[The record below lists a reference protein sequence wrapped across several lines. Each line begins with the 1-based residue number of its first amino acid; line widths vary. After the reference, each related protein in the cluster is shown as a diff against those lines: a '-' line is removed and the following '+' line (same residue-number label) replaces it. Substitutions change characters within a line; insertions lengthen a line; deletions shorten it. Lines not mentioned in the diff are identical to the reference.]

1 VVETQVLSEFFRT
14 IWREE
19 KGYVYIATK
28 NPTNGEWGRKFFE
41 WPIEEPILIQSVLN
55 DRASQ
60 EVYFAPSI
68 FRERSSRKEAV
79 LGSFCFW
86 IEFDGAMPVE
96 FDDIPNPSM
105 IVQTSTETHQHI
117 YWCVDQFMTDVDK
130 IEHVNKSLAYKF
142 KADVSGWDINQV
154 LRPPETLNHKKK
166 LKATLVA
173 KSDRFLSSVAFS
185 DNLHVNLPPK
195 IEVVEAPLSL
205 SEVVRKYPFDRKV
218 WELFVKG
225 TNGVDRSNGLM
236 SLGYSLAEMNLTNLE
251 IYTMLLDADK
261 RWGKF
266 HNRDDQHRRLTD
278 LIAVAR
284 VKYPYKISTS
294 TQESL
299 FITMSDREL
308 ITTEI
313 KVDWLW
319 EGILHQTGY
328 LLLTGHTGVGKSQFS
343 LDFGAHLVLGKA
355 FLGRA
360 IHTKKKVA
368 FISLEMG
375 LLELKLV
382 RQAQLCNYSEEEQLL
397 ISEGLRHLPVG
408 YPIYFNREENK
419 RMVEELIQREGI
431 ECIIFDSLGS
441 MTEQELSKETDAKN
455 LMDWNDHLRAE
466 LGISTIIIHH
476 HRKAQS
482 GNKRPNTISDI
493 YGSHY
498 FTARATTVM
507 TMWDSKKAGLIEVS
521 FQKMRL
527 SKRESPWAIRRKDDL
542 TFEITSDKIEF
553 IDDTVDEVDITTPES
568 TDAFEL

>member
-1 VVETQVLSEFFRT
+1 MGNDPEILSDFFRT
-14 IWREE
+14 IWHEE
-19 KGYVYIATK
+19 KGFVCLATK
-28 NPTNGEWGRKFFE
+28 HATTGVFSRRHFE
-41 WPIEEPILIQSVLN
+41 WPVDEHLVIQTVINERTSN
-55 DRASQ
+55 
-60 EVYFAPSI
+60 EVYFAPAI
-68 FRERSSRKEAV
+68 FRERSSAKEDV

-86 IEFDGAMPVE
+86 IEFDGSMPV
-96 FDDIPNPSM
+96 DLGDIPNPS
-105 IVQTSTETHQHI
+105 IVVRTSTESHQHI
-117 YWCVDQFMTDVDK
+117 YWCTDSLIPVER
-130 IEHVNKSLAYKF
+130 IEHVNKGLAYQLG
-142 KADVSGWDINQV
+142 ADVSGWDANQL
-154 LRPPETLNHKKK
+154 LRPPQTLNHKKH
-166 LKATLVA
+166 LTATLITKTDKYVN
-173 KSDRFLSSVAFS
+173 SVAFS
-185 DNLHVNLPPK
+185 GILPVNLPPQ
-195 IEVVEAPLSL
+195 IEIIEKPLSL
-205 SEVVRKYPFDRKV
+205 PEVVRKYSYSRDV
-218 WELFVKG
+218 WDLFVHGKKE
-225 TNGVDRSNGLM
+225 DRSIALM
-236 SLGYSLAEMNLTNLE
+236 QLGYELAAMNLTNLE

-266 HNRDDQHRRLTD
+266 AGRSDQHPRLTEIIT
-278 LIAVAR
+278 IAR
-284 VKYPYKISTS
+284 SKYPYRIDSQAK
-294 TQESL
+294 ESL

-308 ITTEI
+308 ITTEVKI
-313 KVDWLW
+313 DWLW

-343 LDFGAHLVLGKA
+343 LDFGAHLVLGRQ
-355 FLGRA
+355 FLGRD
-360 IHTKKKVA
+360 IQSKKKVA

-382 RQAQLCNYSEEEQLL
+382 RQAQLSNYTPEDQIA

-408 YPIYFNREENK
+408 YPIYFNRDEN
-419 RMVEELIQREGI
+419 RIMIEELIQREGI

-441 MTEQELSKETDAKN
+441 MTEQELSKETDAKL

-466 LGISTIIIHH
+466 LGISTVIIHH

-542 TFEITSDKIEF
+542 TFEITTDKIEF
-553 IDDTVDEVDITTPES
+553 IDDTANEVDITTPES